1 MRDGYL
7 WVSEK
12 PGWGIEIDEKEAA
25 KAPFTANSLNGG
37 WGEVRLRDGTVIK
50 Q

>member
-12 PGWGIEIDEKEAA
+12 PGWGIDIDEKEAA
-25 KAPFTANSLNGG
+25 KAPFTASPLNGG
-37 WGEVRLRDGTVIK
+37 WAKSACATAP
-50 Q
+50 